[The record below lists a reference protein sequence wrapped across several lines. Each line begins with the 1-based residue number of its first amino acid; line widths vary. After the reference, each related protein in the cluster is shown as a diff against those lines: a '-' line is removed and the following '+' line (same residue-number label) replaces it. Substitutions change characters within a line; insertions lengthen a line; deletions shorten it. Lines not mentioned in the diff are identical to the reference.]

1 MWAIIR
7 TAIASSLNVAT
18 ALAKCVLPKLSEVD
32 DELWMRSHPILGGAV
47 KESSWRSSGKKQE
60 KPKQSHARRRQKKK
74 QLKNMINRLRED
86 SVNQRL
92 FAF

>member
-1 MWAIIR
+1 
-7 TAIASSLNVAT
+7 
-18 ALAKCVLPKLSEVD
+18 
-32 DELWMRSHPILGGAV
+32 V

-74 QLKNMINRLRED
+74 QLKNMMNKLREGP
-86 SVNQRL
+86 VKKGL